1 MGPRHISS
9 QNIAIRPPEARALT
23 IARLDAGATLAQVA
37 ERAGYTPTLI
47 CFYERGFIHR
57 APPSAYNRIMEAIS
71 ELAAEREA
79 S

>member
-37 ERAGYTPTLI
+37 ERAGYTPTLV
-47 CFYERGFIHR
+47 CGYERGTR
-57 APPSAYNRIMEAIS
+57 RVPPSSYDRIMTAIS